1 MVFKRMLSAL
11 GVGGPSVDTVL
22 STPVV
27 RPGGILAGQVH
38 IRGGERDTLIEYVS
52 IGLVTRVEVEHG
64 DSEYGS
70 TVEFQHVRLTGAFTL
85 AAGATQTLPFQ
96 LEIPWEA
103 PVTAFY
109 GTPLRGMTMGVHTE
123 LSVANAVDK
132 TDLDAVAIEPLP
144 LQAEIMEA
152 FTRMGFQFARA
163 DLERGRIH
171 GVHQTLPFYQEIEF
185 YPAPAYSGRMRQLE
199 LTFVTSPHGMDV
211 VLEFDKRGF
220 GSHDSFSRHH
230 VSHADAG
237 RTDWTAVID
246 GWIRQALERH
256 GSHGYGH
263 QQYGHQQYG
272 HQQYGHGYGHHG
284 GHGHGGDGYGM
295 GTVVAAGAAGFLGGM
310 VAGEIA
316 EEVFDFDDDGGFFE

>member
-27 RPGGILAGQVH
+27 RPGGVLAGQVH
-38 IRGGERDTLIEYVS
+38 IRGGERDNHIEYVS

-70 TVEFQHVRLTGAFTL
+70 TVEFQHVRLTGPFTL
-85 AAGATQTLPFQ
+85 AAGANQVLPFQ

-132 TDLDAVAIEPLP
+132 TDLDPVAIEPLP

-152 FTRMGFQFARA
+152 FTRLGFQFARA

-185 YPAPAYSGRMRQLE
+185 YPSPAYSGRMRQLE
-199 LTFVTSPHGMDV
+199 LTFVTGPQGMDV

-220 GSHDSFSRHH
+220 AGGHDTFSRHH

-246 GWIRQALERH
+246 GWLRQALERH
-256 GSHGYGH
+256 GAHGYGH

-272 HQQYGHGYGHHG
+272 HGGHGYGHGRHG
-284 GHGHGGDGYGM
+284 SHGHDGYGM

-310 VAGEIA
+310 VAGEVA
-316 EEVFDFDDDGGFFE
+316 EEVFDFDGGDFFEE